1 MPTASTLLR
10 IDEERTVEAIASYLQ
25 DLYHRRSVSGAL
37 IGLSGGI
44 DSAVLATLATHSLG
58 KDSVHVAYL
67 YDRDSEMGLALNA
80 RRVAKW
86 LGLELETHSIE
97 PAMRER
103 GLYAPLIMRITHVS
117 PLFNRFIFE
126 FYRLIL
132 GKTPFVSSLRAGSGE
147 VDDHGFQRLIF
158 KSISRHTRV
167 GFDVRHRYRREVLET
182 KAAAHNWLLL
192 GAANRSEWMVGWFV
206 KGGVDDLPFQP
217 IIGLYKTQVRQLA
230 AFLGMPDEVQAQ
242 APSPDMMKGITDEFA
257 LGMSYSKIDVVLDH
271 LEGGLAKESLVA
283 MGITEEEVHR
293 VDEMKRLSSWKRG
306 RMLMPLPVD
315 GGPTGELRVQST
327 KPYELLLQ

>member
-1 MPTASTLLR
+1 LNIEV
-10 IDEERTVEAIASYLQ
+10 IDK
-25 DLYHRRSVSGAL
+25 G
-37 IGLSGGI
+37 IGI
-44 DSAVLATLATHSLG
+44 P
-58 KDSVHVAYL
+58 K
-67 YDRDSEMGLALNA
+67 E
-80 RRVAKW
+80 KQ
-86 LGLELETHSIE
+86 
-97 PAMRER
+97 
-103 GLYAPLIMRITHVS
+103 
-117 PLFNRFIFE
+117 
-126 FYRLIL
+126 
-132 GKTPFVSSLRAGSGE
+132 K
-147 VDDHGFQRLIF
+147 LIF
-158 KSISRHTRV
+158 KSISRHARV
-167 GFDVRHRYRREVLET
+167 GFDVRHRYRREILET

-192 GAANRSEWMVGWFV
+192 GAANQSEWMVGWFV

-230 AFLGMPDEVQAQ
+230 AFLGMPAEVQAQ

-257 LGMSYSKIDVVLDH
+257 LGMSYSKIDVVLDY
-271 LEGGLAKESLVA
+271 LEGGLSKESLVA

>member
-1 MPTASTLLR
+1 MPAASTLLR

-44 DSAVLATLATHSLG
+44 DSAVLATLATHTLG

-67 YDRDSEMGLALNA
+67 YDRDSERGLALNA

-103 GLYAPLIMRITHVS
+103 GLYAPLIMRIPHVS
-117 PLFNRFIFE
+117 PLFNRFLCE
-126 FYRLIL
+126 FYRLTR
-132 GKTPFVSSLRAGSGE
+132 GETPFVSSLRAGHGE
-147 VDDHGFQRLIF
+147 VDDHGFKRLT
-158 KSISRHTRV
+158 KSISRYAEV
-167 GFDVRHRYRREVLET
+167 GFDIRHRYRREVLEA
-182 KAAAHNWLLL
+182 KAAAHDWLLL

-206 KGGVDDLPFQP
+206 KDGIDDLPFQP

-230 AFLGMPDEVQAQ
+230 TFLGIPDEIRAQ

-257 LGMSYSKIDVVLDH
+257 LGMSYSKIDVVLDY
-271 LEGGLAKESLVA
+271 LEGGLAKQSLVA
-283 MGITEEEVHR
+283 MGITEEEIHR
-293 VDEMKRLSSWKRG
+293 VGEMKRLSSWKRG
-306 RMLMPLPVD
+306 RVPMSLPVD
-315 GGPTGELRVQST
+315 GGPTGGLRKQST
-327 KPYELLLQ
+327 KPHELLL